1 VAKMEHRSLLRLF
14 GLCSF
19 IGGLL
24 IVLSQIW
31 FYIDSVSFIATY
43 FDHMGWFFITL
54 GIIGLYLVQYRE
66 SGGLGFI
73 SFLILSIGMFHWL
86 GYKWFLTYAAPD
98 LRKSVPE
105 LLDTG
110 LQSVL
115 YGVELSN
122 YILQV
127 GFFLFAVISLF
138 KGILSR
144 WGLSLLLIGSA
155 LAFNAQMEAVVLYR
169 PLIPQVMIGLAF
181 VWIGLSMF
189 TRDQENTYDEIEDMT
204 KIRLDDLIDNETEN
218 NNLLDIQIKDKEN
231 NKKIA
236 VEESKTGGK
245 KQEVSTS

>member
-1 VAKMEHRSLLRLF
+1 M
-14 GLCSF
+14 
-19 IGGLL
+19 

-31 FYIDSVSFIATY
+31 FYIDPVSFIATY

-86 GYKWFLTYAAPD
+86 GYKWFLTYVAPD
-98 LRKSVPE
+98 LRKNVPE

-155 LAFNAQMEAVVLYR
+155 LAFNAQMEADVLYS

-181 VWIGLSMF
+181 VWIGFSMF
-189 TRDQENTYDEIEDMT
+189 TRDQENTYDEDGIEEMT
-204 KIRLDDLIDNETEN
+204 ELRLTEPLVNETEN
-218 NNLLDIQIKDKEN
+218 SSVLNVQLEDKVHSMPEDSN
-231 NKKIA
+231 SG
-236 VEESKTGGK
+236 VK
-245 KQEVSTS
+245 KQEVSTT

>member
-1 VAKMEHRSLLRLF
+1 MENRSLLRLF

-19 IGGLL
+19 IGGLM

-31 FYIDSVSFIATY
+31 FYIDPVSFIATY

-73 SFLILSIGMFHWL
+73 SFLLLSIGMFHWL

-98 LRKSVPE
+98 LRKIVPE
-105 LLDTG
+105 LLDSG

-115 YGVELSN
+115 YGIELSN

-155 LAFNAQMEAVVLYR
+155 LAFNTQMEADVLYS

-181 VWIGLSMF
+181 VWIGFSMF
-189 TRDQENTYDEIEDMT
+189 TGDQENTYDEDGIEEMT
-204 KIRLDDLIDNETEN
+204 ELRLTEPLVNETEN
-218 NNLLDIQIKDKEN
+218 SSILNVQLEN
-231 NKKIA
+231 KVHSIPEDSNSG
-236 VEESKTGGK
+236 VK
-245 KQEVSTS
+245 KQEVSTT

>member
-1 VAKMEHRSLLRLF
+1 MENRSLFRLF

-19 IGGLL
+19 IGGFM

-31 FYIDSVSFIATY
+31 FYIDPVSFIATY

-54 GIIGLYLVQYRE
+54 GIVGLYLVQYRE

-73 SFLILSIGMFHWL
+73 SFLLLSIGMFHWL

-98 LRKSVPE
+98 LRKIVPE
-105 LLDTG
+105 LLDSG

-115 YGVELSN
+115 YGIELSN

-155 LAFNAQMEAVVLYR
+155 LAFNTQMEADVLYS

-181 VWIGLSMF
+181 VWIGFSMF
-189 TRDQENTYDEIEDMT
+189 TRDQENTYDEDGIEEMT
-204 KIRLDDLIDNETEN
+204 ELRLTEPLVNETEN
-218 NNLLDIQIKDKEN
+218 SSVLNVQLEDKVHSMPEDSTSG
-231 NKKIA
+231 
-236 VEESKTGGK
+236 VK
-245 KQEVSTS
+245 KQEVSTT

>member
-1 VAKMEHRSLLRLF
+1 MENRSLLRLF

-19 IGGLL
+19 IGGLM

-31 FYIDSVSFIATY
+31 FYIDPVSFIATY

-54 GIIGLYLVQYRE
+54 GIVGLYLIQYRE
-66 SGGLGFI
+66 LGGLGFI
-73 SFLILSIGMFHWL
+73 SFLLLSIGMFHWL

-98 LRKSVPE
+98 LRKIVPE
-105 LLDTG
+105 LLDSG

-115 YGVELSN
+115 YGIELSN

-155 LAFNAQMEAVVLYR
+155 LAFNTQMEADVLYS

-181 VWIGLSMF
+181 VWIGFSMF
-189 TRDQENTYDEIEDMT
+189 TGDQENSYDEDGIEEIT
-204 KIRLDDLIDNETEN
+204 ELRLTEPLVNETEN
-218 NNLLDIQIKDKEN
+218 SSVLNVHLEDKIHSTPEDSN
-231 NKKIA
+231 
-236 VEESKTGGK
+236 TGVK
-245 KQEVSTS
+245 KQEVSTT

>member
-1 VAKMEHRSLLRLF
+1 MENRSLLRLF

-19 IGGLL
+19 IGGFM

-31 FYIDSVSFIATY
+31 FYIDPVSFIATY

-73 SFLILSIGMFHWL
+73 SFLLLSIGMFHWL

-98 LRKSVPE
+98 LRKIVPE
-105 LLDTG
+105 LLDSG

-115 YGVELSN
+115 YGIELSN

-155 LAFNAQMEAVVLYR
+155 LAFNAQMEAVVLYS

-189 TRDQENTYDEIEDMT
+189 TRDQENTYDEDGIEEMT
-204 KIRLDDLIDNETEN
+204 ELRLTEPLVIETEN
-218 NNLLDIQIKDKEN
+218 SSILNVQLEN
-231 NKKIA
+231 KVHSIPEDSNSG
-236 VEESKTGGK
+236 VK
-245 KQEVSTS
+245 KQEVSTT

>member
-1 VAKMEHRSLLRLF
+1 MENRSLLRLF

-19 IGGLL
+19 IGGFM

-31 FYIDSVSFIATY
+31 FYIDPVSFIATY

-73 SFLILSIGMFHWL
+73 SFLLLSIGMFHWL

-98 LRKSVPE
+98 LRKIVPE
-105 LLDTG
+105 LLDSG

-115 YGVELSN
+115 YGIELSN

-155 LAFNAQMEAVVLYR
+155 LAFNAQMEAVVLYS

-189 TRDQENTYDEIEDMT
+189 TRDQENTYDEDGIEEMT
-204 KIRLDDLIDNETEN
+204 ELRLTEPLVNETEN
-218 NNLLDIQIKDKEN
+218 SSILNVQLEN
-231 NKKIA
+231 KVHSIPEDSNSG
-236 VEESKTGGK
+236 VK
-245 KQEVSTS
+245 KQEVSTT

>member
-1 VAKMEHRSLLRLF
+1 MEHRSLLRLF

-19 IGGLL
+19 IGGFF

-31 FYIDSVSFIATY
+31 FYIDPVSFVATY
-43 FDHMGWFFITL
+43 FDHVGWFFITL

-86 GYKWFLTYAAPD
+86 GYKWFLTYVAPD

-105 LLDTG
+105 LLDSG

-155 LAFNAQMEAVVLYR
+155 LAFNAQMEAVVLYS
-169 PLIPQVMIGLAF
+169 PLFPQVMIGLAF
-181 VWIGLSMF
+181 VWIGLSLF
-189 TRDQENTYDEIEDMT
+189 TRDQESTYDEIVEMT
-204 KIRLDDLIDNETEN
+204 ELSLNEPIDNKIDNISVRNVQLEN
-218 NNLLDIQIKDKEN
+218 KVNSMPED
-231 NKKIA
+231 
-236 VEESKTGGK
+236 SKSGVK
-245 KQEVSTS
+245 KQEVSTT

>member
-1 VAKMEHRSLLRLF
+1 MENRSLLRLF

-19 IGGLL
+19 IGGLM

-31 FYIDSVSFIATY
+31 FYIDPVSFIATY

-73 SFLILSIGMFHWL
+73 SFLLLSIGMFHWL

-98 LRKSVPE
+98 LRKIVPE
-105 LLDTG
+105 LLDSG

-115 YGVELSN
+115 YGIELSN

-155 LAFNAQMEAVVLYR
+155 LAFNAQMEAVVLYS

-189 TRDQENTYDEIEDMT
+189 TRDQENTYDEDGIEEMT
-204 KIRLDDLIDNETEN
+204 ELRLTEPLVNETEN
-218 NNLLDIQIKDKEN
+218 SSILNVQLEN
-231 NKKIA
+231 KVHSIPEDSNSG
-236 VEESKTGGK
+236 VK
-245 KQEVSTS
+245 KQEVSTT

>member
-1 VAKMEHRSLLRLF
+1 
-14 GLCSF
+14 
-19 IGGLL
+19 
-24 IVLSQIW
+24 
-31 FYIDSVSFIATY
+31 
-43 FDHMGWFFITL
+43 
-54 GIIGLYLVQYRE
+54 
-66 SGGLGFI
+66 
-73 SFLILSIGMFHWL
+73 MFHWL
-86 GYKWFLTYAAPD
+86 GYKWFLTYVAPD

-189 TRDQENTYDEIEDMT
+189 TKDQENTYDEIEEMT
-204 KIRLDDLIDNETEN
+204 KIRLDDPIDNETEN
-218 NNLLDIQIKDKEN
+218 ISLLDIQIKDKEN

-236 VEESKTGGK
+236 VEESKTGEK
-245 KQEVSTS
+245 KQEVSTT

>member
-1 VAKMEHRSLLRLF
+1 M
-14 GLCSF
+14 
-19 IGGLL
+19 

-31 FYIDSVSFIATY
+31 FYIDPVSFIATY

-54 GIIGLYLVQYRE
+54 GIVGLYLVQYRE

-73 SFLILSIGMFHWL
+73 SFLLLSIGMFHWL

-98 LRKSVPE
+98 LRKIVPE
-105 LLDTG
+105 LLDSG

-115 YGVELSN
+115 YGIELSN

-155 LAFNAQMEAVVLYR
+155 LAFNTQMEADVLYS

-181 VWIGLSMF
+181 VWIGFSMF
-189 TRDQENTYDEIEDMT
+189 TRDQENTYDEDGIEEMT
-204 KIRLDDLIDNETEN
+204 ELRLTEPLVNETEN
-218 NNLLDIQIKDKEN
+218 SSVLNVQLEDKVHSTTEDS
-231 NKKIA
+231 ISG
-236 VEESKTGGK
+236 VK
-245 KQEVSTS
+245 KQEVSTT

>member
-1 VAKMEHRSLLRLF
+1 MTKLENRSLLRLF

-19 IGGLL
+19 IGGLM

-31 FYIDSVSFIATY
+31 FYIDPFSFIATY

-73 SFLILSIGMFHWL
+73 SFLLLSIGMFHWL

-98 LRKSVPE
+98 LRKIVPE
-105 LLDTG
+105 LLDSG

-115 YGVELSN
+115 YGIELSN

-155 LAFNAQMEAVVLYR
+155 LAFNAQMEAVVLYS

-189 TRDQENTYDEIEDMT
+189 TRDQENTYDEDGIEEMT
-204 KIRLDDLIDNETEN
+204 ELRLTEPLVNETEN
-218 NNLLDIQIKDKEN
+218 SSVLNVQL
-231 NKKIA
+231 
-236 VEESKTGGK
+236 ESKVHSIPEDSNSGVK
-245 KQEVSTS
+245 KQEVSTT

>member
-1 VAKMEHRSLLRLF
+1 MLVYWRIM
-14 GLCSF
+14 
-19 IGGLL
+19 

-31 FYIDSVSFIATY
+31 FYIDPVSFIATY

-73 SFLILSIGMFHWL
+73 SFLLLSIGMFHWL

-98 LRKSVPE
+98 LRKIVPE
-105 LLDTG
+105 LLDSG

-155 LAFNAQMEAVVLYR
+155 LAFNAQMEAVVLYS

-189 TRDQENTYDEIEDMT
+189 TRDQENTYDEDGIEEMT
-204 KIRLDDLIDNETEN
+204 EFRLTEPLVNETEN
-218 NNLLDIQIKDKEN
+218 KVLDIRIPE
-231 NKKIA
+231 
-236 VEESKTGGK
+236 KTCKFGK
-245 KQEVSTS
+245 KVNGEKNKR

>member
-1 VAKMEHRSLLRLF
+1 VTKLENRSLLRLF

-19 IGGLL
+19 IGGLM

-31 FYIDSVSFIATY
+31 FYIDPVSFIATY

-54 GIIGLYLVQYRE
+54 GIVGLYLVQYRE
-66 SGGLGFI
+66 LGGLGFI
-73 SFLILSIGMFHWL
+73 SFLLLSIGMFHWL

-98 LRKSVPE
+98 LRKIVPE
-105 LLDTG
+105 LLDLG

-115 YGVELSN
+115 YGIELSN

-155 LAFNAQMEAVVLYR
+155 LAFNTQMEADVLYS

-181 VWIGLSMF
+181 VWFGFSIF
-189 TRDQENTYDEIEDMT
+189 TGDQENTYDEDGIEEMT
-204 KIRLDDLIDNETEN
+204 ELRLTEPLVNETEN
-218 NNLLDIQIKDKEN
+218 SSVLNVQLEDKVHSSPEDSN
-231 NKKIA
+231 SG
-236 VEESKTGGK
+236 VK
-245 KQEVSTS
+245 KQEVSTT